1 MRRSGSVAAAVV
13 TKHILQQS
21 CTSTSTK
28 SGTILTTPRTPLSKM
43 TSSKASSPHRHQS
56 MKFIHSSS
64 KAKQGVTYAQQS
76 KIPHLPIPSIASTAA
91 KFLETA
97 RPFVSDV
104 TPGAPVAGEEH
115 QTEEYKRVKAAVEDF
130 KTSPFVQEL
139 QSRLEKHAE
148 GKDSWLIDWFNSAN
162 YFGAQCPQ
170 DMFCC
175 RADGTSAGYRDPII
189 PWVNYYYVH
198 KVCKALVDSGSHT
211 ESAPQDDRSRRTG
224 PARAASLV
232 RAMLYFRRMLN
243 K

>member
-1 MRRSGSVAAAVV
+1 MA
-13 TKHILQQS
+13 
-21 CTSTSTK
+21 
-28 SGTILTTPRTPLSKM
+28 
-43 TSSKASSPHRHQS
+43 SSKASSPHRHQS

-162 YFGAQCPQ
+162 YFGGRRSLSS
-170 DMFCC
+170 MSH
-175 RADGTSAGYRDPII
+175 ADRLLIGYRDPII

-198 KVCKALVDSGSHT
+198 KVGNALLDSGSHT
-211 ESAPQDDRSRRTG
+211 EFGPQDDRSRRTG